1 MTLVSR
7 MRAVAAIMLLAAAGA
22 ALAQTCNSSTPDD
35 APASRYKANGNG
47 TVTDLRTG
55 LMWTRCALG
64 QTWDS
69 KNSTCSGAPTADTWQ
84 GALKAVQAVDQGGG
98 YAGYTDWRLPN
109 LRELM
114 SIARYHC
121 YDPAINETI
130 FPATSSG
137 PYWSSTPMEASFG
150 VGWTVDF
157 STGQAVYNGYGNKY
171 PIRMVRAGA
180 FFP

>member
-1 MTLVSR
+1 MRRISR
-7 MRAVAAIMLLAAAGA
+7 MRAAAALLLLVGAGA
-22 ALAQTCNSSTPDD
+22 ALAQTCTSSTPDA
-35 APASRYKANGNG
+35 APTARYQTNGDG
-47 TVTDLRTG
+47 TVTDTQTG
-55 LMWTRCALG
+55 LMWARCALG
-64 QTWDS
+64 QTWDAG
-69 KNSTCSGAPTADTWQ
+69 NSTCTGTPTSTTWK
-84 GALKAVQAVDQGGG
+84 GALQAVQKVDQGSG
-98 YAGYTDWRLPN
+98 YAGHTDWRLPN

-114 SIARYHC
+114 SIVRYHC